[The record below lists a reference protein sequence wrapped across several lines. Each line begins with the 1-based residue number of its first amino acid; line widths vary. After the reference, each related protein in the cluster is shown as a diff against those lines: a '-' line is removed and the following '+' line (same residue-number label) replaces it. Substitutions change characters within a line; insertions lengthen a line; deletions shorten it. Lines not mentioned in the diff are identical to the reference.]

1 MKQEPATPTK
11 PAKRNAY
18 LDKIRPVLT
27 ERFQHF
33 ATEQQKQNHLA
44 HVQNY
49 RHETPF

>member
-1 MKQEPATPTK
+1 MTEQHKK

-33 ATEQQKQNHLA
+33 ETEQQKKEHLEYIER
-44 HVQNY
+44 NLK
-49 RHETPF
+49 ELPF